1 MTQSPS
7 SSLSEKTA
15 AAAHQAAEAAHDVTD
30 RALDSAEQALE
41 RTQDAVGRTRQVVH
55 SGIARAERSAVRLG
69 HCSDQVIDDLATRAA
84 DATACGIQC
93 LADCSK
99 QARQHLCQATQSI
112 NDYVVRQPIKSM
124 VIAAAAGALFA
135 TLLGGKRSRR

>member
-30 RALDSAEQALE
+30 RALDRAELALE
-41 RTQDAVGRTRQVVH
+41 RTRGAAH

-84 DATACGIQC
+84 DATASGIQC

-99 QARQHLCQATQSI
+99 QARQHLCQATQSL
-112 NDYVVRQPIKSM
+112 NDYVVRQPIKSVAM
-124 VIAAAAGALFA
+124 AAAAGALFA
-135 TLLGGKRSRR
+135 LLLGGGRSRR